1 MKENQSENKK
11 TRQGTG
17 YITISN
23 DNESHTEFPTTAFK
37 KKMKNKKQIHT
48 SLYLNKGAV
57 ISTTPERRPKN

>member
-37 KKMKNKKQIHT
+37 KK
-48 SLYLNKGAV
+48 
-57 ISTTPERRPKN
+57 